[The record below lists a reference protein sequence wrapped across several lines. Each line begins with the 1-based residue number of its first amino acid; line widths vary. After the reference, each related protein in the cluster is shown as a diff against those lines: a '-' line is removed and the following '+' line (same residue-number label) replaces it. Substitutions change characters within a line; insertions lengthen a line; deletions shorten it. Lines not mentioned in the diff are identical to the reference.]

1 MIHFYRYIFRKRFSE
16 MMFLSFSRCQRLLKN
31 RQKLCLYSYS
41 LIAIRT
47 GLFVIFCIRMYIY
60 PNIFPKN
67 SGISEK
73 NLHNLVM
80 RISSLIA
87 NFKAN
92 QIKRSLRCHVFTIV
106 QQWALR
112 LIGAVDAT
120 FLRFSLVFVQ
130 DAKIDAENYI
140 EWIICYYYYCLPR
153 IIHYIKF

>member
-47 GLFVIFCIRMYIY
+47 GLFVIFCIRMYTY

-112 LIGAVDAT
+112 PHWRGGCHILEIFTCFCARCKDRCRELYRMDHLLLLLLFA
-120 FLRFSLVFVQ
+120 
-130 DAKIDAENYI
+130 
-140 EWIICYYYYCLPR
+140 
-153 IIHYIKF
+153 